1 MPHMPV
7 AKKNHKVI
15 RPFLKWAGGK
25 TQLLQIIAL
34 SLPAELKKL
43 SSFTYVEP
51 FVGSGAVFLYMLR
64 EFPNIKKAVIN
75 DMNSELVSAWETI
88 RDKPGALICHLK
100 ELTDLYHALGSEE
113 ARKEMFLNIREQ
125 YNRKTSNKPAQS
137 ACLIF
142 LNKTCYNGLYRV
154 NRKNLFNVPF
164 GKHKNPKIFDEEN
177 IYEISRLISHTE
189 IMNGDFEETLVHT
202 GKPAFFYFDPPYK
215 PLSSTS
221 VFNSYSSQNFDD
233 KEQIRLKNFCDD
245 LNRQEIQWL
254 LSNSDVKD
262 MSSGG
267 DFFDNLY
274 NEYHITRVNA
284 SRLINSNIS
293 SRGKIS
299 ELLISNYRLK
309 P

>member
-1 MPHMPV
+1 MPV
-7 AKKNHKVI
+7 ARNNHKVI

-25 TQLLQIIAL
+25 TQLLQKIAM
-34 SLPAELKKL
+34 SLPAELKKV

-51 FVGSGAVFLYMLR
+51 FVGSGAVFLFMLR

-88 RDKPGALICHLK
+88 RDKPGELICQLK
-100 ELTDLYHALGSEE
+100 ELTDSYHKLGSEE
-113 ARKEMFLNIREQ
+113 ARKEMFLKIREQ

-154 NRKNLFNVPF
+154 NLKNLFNVPF
-164 GKHKNPKIFDEEN
+164 GKHKNPKIFDEKN

-233 KEQIRLKNFCDD
+233 REQIRLKNFCDE
-245 LNRQEIQWL
+245 LNKQKIPWL